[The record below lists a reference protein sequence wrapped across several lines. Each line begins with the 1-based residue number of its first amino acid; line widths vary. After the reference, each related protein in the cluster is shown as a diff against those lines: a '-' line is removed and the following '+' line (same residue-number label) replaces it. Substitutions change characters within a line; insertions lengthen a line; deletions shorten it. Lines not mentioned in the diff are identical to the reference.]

1 MTGGGATLWDK
12 KGSAPIPAT
21 VTLFS
26 VAVVTENAENRVP
39 CGISSGWLSARA
51 NVFCFYLLWRAL
63 AEPVGCLLIYTY
75 MYFPFGSFMGLL
87 LDWRWGERESSSLQI
102 ECVQSG
108 YGMTQGSQGAWT
120 QSTSILR
127 RGKQL
132 KSQQTNQVGTIHL
145 WNRRCTS
152 DTQKDIYGWI
162 ELHSGSI
169 SSEKPKHWS
178 KIITLRSCIFWKCG
192 TLCSKLATSV
202 HLGKWFLCD
211 YFVW

>member
-75 MYFPFGSFMGLL
+75 MYFPFGSFMGLCSIG
-87 LDWRWGERESSSLQI
+87 DGEKGNLRLCRSNVYNPGTGWPKDPRALELSQRRSSEEESSWSRSKLI
-102 ECVQSG
+102 KLELFICETVVVRVIHRKTFTGELNFTADPLAVRS
-108 YGMTQGSQGAWT
+108 
-120 QSTSILR
+120 QSTEAR
-127 RGKQL
+127 
-132 KSQQTNQVGTIHL
+132 
-145 WNRRCTS
+145 
-152 DTQKDIYGWI
+152 
-162 ELHSGSI
+162 
-169 SSEKPKHWS
+169 
-178 KIITLRSCIFWKCG
+178 
-192 TLCSKLATSV
+192 
-202 HLGKWFLCD
+202 
-211 YFVW
+211 